1 MLMALVGMLVIS
13 TDSLITRAAD
23 AEGWDVAFWYGA
35 FSAPAMAL
43 YLTISEDDGPIAAVR
58 RSGWLVLVSGA
69 LQTISTT
76 AFILAIKNT
85 TVANVVVIIAAAPLI
100 TAVLARVLLG
110 ERTQRRTWTGI
121 ALAMIGILIVVS
133 GSVGGGGFTGDL
145 LAVVAITAFGLNL
158 TIWRR
163 MPEMSR
169 ILVLAVAGVI
179 TATVAATQAQILGHP
194 TKTYL
199 LIGLM
204 GLALGPLGR
213 VSLAS
218 ATRYLTA
225 AEVSLFT
232 PVETIAASLWAWLFF
247 SEVPGTRTWV
257 GGAAIIAALIYGIV
271 MAPAPEPITTP
282 TPTPSLG
289 DEDESGDGVIERRA

>member
-1 MLMALVGMLVIS
+1 MASTPRKTGLLMAFFGMLVIS

-43 YLTISEDDGPIAAVR
+43 YLTMTEGGRPMAAAR

-69 LQTISTT
+69 LQTVSTT

-110 ERTQRRTWTGI
+110 ERTNTRTWTAI
-121 ALAMIGILIVVS
+121 AMAMAGILIVVS
-133 GSVGGGGFTGDL
+133 GSLGGGGFTGDL

-163 MPEMSR
+163 RPEMSR
-169 ILVLAVAGVI
+169 ILVLAVAGVTTTI
-179 TATVAATQAQILGHP
+179 AASTQAQILGHP
-194 TKTYL
+194 TRTYL
-199 LIGLM
+199 LIALM

-213 VSLAS
+213 VALAS

-247 SEVPGTRTWV
+247 SEVPGTTTWL
-257 GGAAIIAALIYGIV
+257 GGAAIVAALIYGTV
-271 MAPAPEPITTP
+271 MAPQATVPAQSP
-282 TPTPSLG
+282 
-289 DEDESGDGVIERRA
+289 